1 MWTEKRM
8 QPKSPMPLPLKLLGV
23 LIVAAVAS
31 IMVLGQLRGPFLGP
45 VIVTTAGL
53 LILLGLC
60 LVTDFRRSAD
70 WLGQH
75 AKENASVYFNA
86 AAPDKGAYRGIGV
99 GVAAL
104 GLAIGIAV
112 FANMPI

>member
-1 MWTEKRM
+1 M

-23 LIVAAVAS
+23 LLFASVAA
-31 IMVLGQLRGPFLGP
+31 IMVVGQMRGPFLGQ
-45 VIVTTAGL
+45 VIVTTAGI

-70 WLGQH
+70 WLGKH

-86 AAPDKGAYRGIGV
+86 VAPDKGAYRGFGV
-99 GVAAL
+99 GIAAL

-112 FANMPI
+112 VVNMPI

>member
-1 MWTEKRM
+1 MES
-8 QPKSPMPLPLKLLGV
+8 KSPVPLPLKLLGI
-23 LIVAAVAS
+23 LLFAAVAA
-31 IMVLGQLRGPFLGP
+31 ITVLGQLRGPYLGP

-60 LVTDFRRSAD
+60 LVTDFRRSAE

-86 AAPDKGAYRGIGV
+86 VAPDKGAYRGLGV
-99 GVAAL
+99 GIAAL
-104 GLAIGIAV
+104 GLAIGIV
-112 FANMPI
+112 VLVNMPI